1 MARGETMKKI
11 LLIACLLLG
20 TFAFAE
26 ENEFTWSKYE
36 MACYSRGEVPSY
48 EKYERLLEN
57 PQCYGDSI
65 EECLKLFEE

>member
-1 MARGETMKKI
+1 MKKI
-11 LLIACLLLG
+11 LLIVCLLAG

-36 MACYSRGEVPSY
+36 MACYTRGVESSY
-48 EKYERLLEN
+48 EEYQRLLEN
-57 PQCYGDSI
+57 PQYYGDNI

>member
-1 MARGETMKKI
+1 MKKI
-11 LLIACLLLG
+11 LLIACLLIG

-26 ENEFTWSKYE
+26 EEFTWSKYE
-36 MACYSRGEVPSY
+36 IACYTRGVEPSY
-48 EKYERLLEN
+48 EEYQRLLKN

>member
-1 MARGETMKKI
+1 MKKI
-11 LLIACLLLG
+11 LWNAGILVV
-20 TFAFAE
+20 TFVFAE

-36 MACYSRGEVPSY
+36 MACYTRGVEPSY
-48 EKYERLLEN
+48 EEYQRLLEN

>member
-1 MARGETMKKI
+1 MKKI
-11 LLIACLLLG
+11 LLIACLLIG
-20 TFAFAE
+20 AFAFAE

-36 MACYSRGEVPSY
+36 MACYTRGEDPSY
-48 EKYERLLEN
+48 DEYQRLLEN